1 MQIDNKL
8 TNFEIDRLVS
18 EHRLNRVKHNNAHL
32 GLMDLNSVVD
42 KYHFGKQHKIPT
54 PKPILENDL
63 LGTNI
68 DADLPRRSR
77 VQSSHINLNELNRE
91 NNIYSFNIHGER
103 RVKKS
108 LESYDGLTSN
118 LYGIPSF
125 EKKIKLETNEGKMH
139 GIAGKTNQEIM
150 IQNWRSEMSSDPRFT
165 TLINTSKP
173 PTPPTPPTPSSSSS
187 SESSSKSS
195 SEPSTPPPDLSPITP
210 PSPITPSTPALKVG
224 TVSNLLKSDD

>member
-32 GLMDLNSVVD
+32 GLMDLNRVVD

-68 DADLPRRSR
+68 DADLPRRS
-77 VQSSHINLNELNRE
+77 HINLNELNRE

-108 LESYDGLTSN
+108 LESYNGLTSN

-125 EKKIKLETNEGKMH
+125 EKKRKLETNEGKMYS
-139 GIAGKTNQEIM
+139 IAGKSNNEIM
-150 IQNWRSEMSSDPRFT
+150 IQNWRSEMSSDPRSA
-165 TLINTSKP
+165 TLINTSKT
-173 PTPPTPPTPSSSSS
+173 PTPLTPSSSSS
-187 SESSSKSS
+187 SSSSSS
-195 SEPSTPPPDLSPITP
+195 PPSTPPPDLSPITP
-210 PSPITPSTPALKVG
+210 PSTPVLKVG
-224 TVSNLLKSDD
+224 TVSNLLKSDDKKNQHLNLKNQ